1 MHENSGVLRWVNAY
15 QVFIVAPLYRSS
27 RMNQLRMGA
36 VQHRNIGV
44 MKTMA
49 TAKKAS
55 AKKPA
60 DKAAPKTA
68 PAKAVKAAAPKSA
81 KAPVKK
87 AAPKKV
93 AAPKVAKEVK
103 APKAA
108 SANLKP
114 IKDKFNKTTLVA
126 HLVQNTGLEAKAVK
140 AVLGSLEATILASI
154 NKKGAGE
161 FTWPGM
167 IKVSAQQIPAKKA
180 RKGIDPFTKVER
192 MFAAKPASVK
202 VKARFFKKVKDAAL

>member
-1 MHENSGVLRWVNAY
+1 
-15 QVFIVAPLYRSS
+15 
-27 RMNQLRMGA
+27 MGA
-36 VQHRNIGV
+36 AQHRNIGV

-81 KAPVKK
+81 KAPEKK
-87 AAPKKV
+87 ATAKKV

-103 APKAA
+103 APKASNAPKAAAA
-108 SANLKP
+108 SLKP

-126 HLVQNTGLEAKAVK
+126 HLVQNTGLEAKVVK

-154 NKKGAGE
+154 HKKGAGE